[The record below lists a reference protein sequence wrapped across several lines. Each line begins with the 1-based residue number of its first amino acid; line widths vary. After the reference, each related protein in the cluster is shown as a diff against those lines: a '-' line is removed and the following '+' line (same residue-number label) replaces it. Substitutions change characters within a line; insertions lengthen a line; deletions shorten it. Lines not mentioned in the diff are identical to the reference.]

1 MGFRVEEHQMA
12 EVWERVKI
20 DRELANSNVCSRLW
34 NAAYETAFRSANG
47 LGNSPLSEL
56 DYHEGVTAD
65 NLFRFYASAMARL
78 GHLLAVD
85 GTSQSEVVEL
95 ARTKFFQPFPT
106 VDPALAPKLTSSPYY
121 GGECRLPSAGRQGG
135 DGRNY
140 VMVAFGTG
148 GALEPAESMTAL
160 ILTALLPSNAAAVKY
175 APSICH
181 LPEMAKLL
189 EKHKQDDLTI
199 RTDHEECQTGG
210 LLAITLAAAPS
221 LNLKPVMEVLCGELR
236 ALAATAPSAEIL
248 MAAKARASNRRA
260 TQCEHRLGSA
270 HRLAQ
275 QVALAVQQSQLLAG
289 ASEHQYQVPTL
300 AQELTNLRA
309 VSTADFRAMASKI
322 LSRRPTVVSLG
333 NLRQIPYADEISF

>member
-1 MGFRVEEHQMA
+1 MGFRVEEYQMA
-12 EVWERVKI
+12 EVCERVKI
-20 DRELANSNVCSRLW
+20 DRELANSNVRSRLW
-34 NAAYETAFRSANG
+34 NAAYETAFRSAGG

-56 DYHEGVTAD
+56 DDHEVTAD
-65 NLFRFYASAMARL
+65 ALFRFYASAMARL

-85 GTSQSEVVEL
+85 GASQSEIIEL

-106 VDPALAPKLTSSPYY
+106 VDPALASKLSSSPYY
-121 GGECRLPSAGRQGG
+121 GGECRLSSAGMQGR

-148 GALEPAESMTAL
+148 GALEPTEGMTSRILAAL
-160 ILTALLPSNAAAVKY
+160 ITGNPAAVKY
-175 APSICH
+175 APPICH

-189 EKHKQDDLTI
+189 EKHKRDDLAI
-199 RTDHEECQTGG
+199 WTDYEECQAGG

-221 LNLKPVMEVLCGELR
+221 LKLKPVMETLCGELR
-236 ALAATAPSAEIL
+236 ALAATAPSAEAL
-248 MAAKARASNRRA
+248 VAAKARASNLRA
-260 TQCEHRLGSA
+260 VQCEHRLGSA

-275 QVALAVQQSQLLAG
+275 QVALAVQQPQLLMG
-289 ASEHQYQVPTL
+289 TSERPYQVPTL
-300 AQELTNLRA
+300 AQELANLRA
-309 VSTADFRAMASKI
+309 VSTTDFRSIASKI